1 MYTASPKVIQ
11 NQLIQDISYSKPTFI
26 VYNSKVDQY
35 GSNNENLNLVNKFII
50 TNYKFYEN
58 FKDWEIYKINDF

>member
-1 MYTASPKVIQ
+1 MKI
-11 NQLIQDISYSKPTFI
+11 
-26 VYNSKVDQY
+26 
-35 GSNNENLNLVNKFII
+35 NLVNKFII

>member
-26 VYNSKVDQY
+26 VYNSKADQY

-58 FKDWEIYKINDF
+58 FKGWEIYKINDF